1 MIMGV
6 FVKNNEQI
14 QYPKELGYEEGK
26 ERRLENL
33 IIDNPEIFPVEQIST
48 NSRKW
53 IPVAKQISLV
63 TGRTDTIGIDDEGG
77 IYIIENKLDA
87 NNDKKTVR
95 QQSRDYAHAFRQL
108 RERKDGWEKFLKLIE
123 HANNSASGDI
133 TGRSFSNKDL
143 KTILHEKLES
153 EKAEE
158 CLEDLRRNFEK
169 GFYTLVVAIDKIPK
183 PLRISIDGENSI
195 DGNTLPMF
203 ALEVKEWEINSN
215 ERIIVTNTYPYDLDE
230 IKRKMSSPRGE
241 RNDKE
246 IFDEQF
252 EKSDLTSDQ
261 RVIFKKFYY
270 NLGDLANDM
279 VFNQGKSAKVL
290 PRFDILENR
299 SPINLYAKGKL
310 KLQFQM
316 LWQHEELRDDFKSQL
331 MTIPDIMKIID
342 KKVQDSYGIPPEAWL
357 PHSEQI
363 LRIIK
368 QVFSNK

>member
-133 TGRSFSNKDL
+133 TGR
-143 KTILHEKLES
+143 
-153 EKAEE
+153 
-158 CLEDLRRNFEK
+158 
-169 GFYTLVVAIDKIPK
+169 FYTLVVAIDKIPK